1 MDCRRSCRRTRPGA
15 RIATGTISVSGTNIL
30 TLNPTDLLKFRG
42 GRAAMV
48 PQNPL
53 SSLTPHLTIA
63 QHLTE
68 LIRLHRADHGKHP
81 KERAIELLGAMELPD
96 PAGIY
101 DRYPSSLQPH
111 SSQSRNACSQRDR
124 ADEPDYLNRMTTVGC
139 VASRFK
145 SRKASTGSRT

>member
-53 SSLTPHLTIA
+53 SSLTPYLTIG

-81 KERAIELLGAMELPD
+81 KERAIELLGAMELAD

-101 DRYPSSLQPH
+101 DRYPHQLSGG
-111 SSQSRNACSQRDR
+111 QRQR
-124 ADEPDYLNRMTTVGC
+124 VVIAAALVAEPERLFATRPSG
-139 VASRFK
+139 
-145 SRKASTGSRT
+145 